1 MITSYDTIFLGIPYF
16 KPYKSCSFKYLDKIN
31 PAVKAVRDDL
41 EATNFRQ
48 QSYGWALMLGG
59 YGDCIADVVQNN
71 RVWPQGIIFVI

>member
-1 MITSYDTIFLGIPYF
+1 MSN
-16 KPYKSCSFKYLDKIN
+16 FKYLDKIN

-41 EATNFRQ
+41 VATNFRQ

-71 RVWPQGIIFVI
+71 RVWPQGIILF

>member
-1 MITSYDTIFLGIPYF
+1 MNFRSKEKTSN
-16 KPYKSCSFKYLDKIN
+16 FKYLDKIN